1 MRSIW
6 KGAISFGLVTI
17 PVKLYSAT
25 EERDVSFH
33 QVHREDGGRIRYKR
47 VCQIDGEEV
56 PYSDIAKGYELSSG
70 EVVVLTDE
78 DFADLPLTT
87 SRSIDVLEFVP
98 LDQVDPIYF
107 AKSYYLEPD
116 AAGAKPY
123 VLLREA
129 LENSGRVALVKVA
142 LRSRESLATLRV
154 RDGVFVLEMMLWPD
168 EIRTPDFAFLDE
180 DIDVRQ
186 QELKMAES
194 LIESLSGDFEPEQY
208 ADNYREA
215 LQALIDA
222 EVEGREV
229 VILTD
234 DDFADLPLSTSRSID
249 VLEFVPLEQ
258 VDPIYF
264 AKSYYLE
271 PDAAGTKPYVLL
283 REALEKSGRVA
294 LVKVALRQR
303 ESLATL
309 RVREGVFVLEMMLW
323 PDEVREAEFGFL
335 DDDIDVRPQE
345 LQMAES
351 LIDTLSGDFQPEQYS
366 DNYREALQSLIEAKV
381 EGREVVQPEQPASDS
396 GTVVDLMAALR
407 ASVEA
412 ARQGRAGS
420 GSADDSAT
428 PARTSTSAAKR
439 GAGKKAAAKSTKK
452 TVAKSAK
459 PAAKKTATKKTAAK
473 KTVTKRANARKSA

>member
-6 KGAISFGLVTI
+6 KGAISFGLVSI

-25 EERDVSFH
+25 EEKDVSFH

-56 PYSDIAKGYELSSG
+56 PYSDIAKGYELGSG

-78 DFADLPLTT
+78 DFADLPLST
-87 SRSIDVLEFVP
+87 SRAIDVLEFVP
-98 LDQVDPIYF
+98 LDQVDPMYF
-107 AKSYYLEPD
+107 SKSYYLEPD
-116 AAGAKPY
+116 GQGAKPY

-168 EIRTPDFAFLDE
+168 EIRQPDFAFLDE

-222 EVEGREV
+222 
-229 VILTD
+229 
-234 DDFADLPLSTSRSID
+234 
-249 VLEFVPLEQ
+249 
-258 VDPIYF
+258 
-264 AKSYYLE
+264 
-271 PDAAGTKPYVLL
+271 
-283 REALEKSGRVA
+283 
-294 LVKVALRQR
+294 
-303 ESLATL
+303 
-309 RVREGVFVLEMMLW
+309 
-323 PDEVREAEFGFL
+323 
-335 DDDIDVRPQE
+335 
-345 LQMAES
+345 
-351 LIDTLSGDFQPEQYS
+351 
-366 DNYREALQSLIEAKV
+366 KV
-381 EGREVVQPEQPASDS
+381 EGREVVQPTEPAADS

-412 ARQGRAGS
+412 AKQGRSEA
-420 GSADDSAT
+420 
-428 PARTSTSAAKR
+428 PA
-439 GAGKKAAAKSTKK
+439 
-452 TVAKSAK
+452 
-459 PAAKKTATKKTAAK
+459 PAKKTAKKSTAKKTASAGAKKAASKSSAKRSSETSAK
-473 KTVTKRANARKSA
+473 KTTQKRANARKSA